1 MKRRALWF
9 VPCAVCAAL
18 PAFGIIRGT
27 EEIPQTVNGRKV
39 DIYWQAGDKSRGEP
53 QDERNLV
60 LVEHPV
66 PGTPERGRPLYVVLH
81 SAGHDAVST
90 LKCTRTVGNHD
101 IYHPPADFFALY
113 VDCRANSE
121 TEWWWGAKTKTNA
134 VETACERRVIDTV
147 VWAIAKY
154 AINSNRVY
162 LCGNSMGGSGTLGI
176 GLRHGDIFAA
186 IKANVPAIEWF
197 EHPMKSL
204 GLPPYALPEGTRLPD
219 PPVTV
224 DYSSQIDHW
233 SIGHER
239 LIAGMRDRKY
249 GWMLFWGAYGHA
261 NADAWIAKKNDI
273 INAFDWLS
281 VRLDQPYPAFTDAT
295 TDTPS
300 PWPDDLKGQGAG
312 QINGFFRWE
321 EPSADAKGVGMVLR
335 LATAGELRSRIF
347 QVPGRSTATVTLRR
361 LGKFAVKPGDRLA
374 WTFGEAKGEITV
386 GADGLVMIP
395 SLTVTAKPA
404 RLEVVRKF

>member
-1 MKRRALWF
+1 MA
-9 VPCAVCAAL
+9 AVAAFEPKQTKTVTHVGRQLEYYGHGTDPAWGAKNPNQQDTFAVLL
-18 PAFGIIRGT
+18 PKTG
-27 EEIPQTVNGRKV
+27 PRKG
-39 DIYWQAGDKSRGEP
+39 A
-53 QDERNLV
+53 
-60 LVEHPV
+60 
-66 PGTPERGRPLYVVLH
+66 PLYVVLH
-81 SAGHDAVST
+81 SAGHNLWSCLDCQKT
-90 LKCTRTVGNHD
+90 PHNHD
-101 IYHPPADFFALY
+101 LYTPPADFYALY
-113 VDCRANSE
+113 LDCATNRG
-121 TEWWWGAKTKTNA
+121 TDWWWGQNGAGLEETP
-134 VETACERRVIDTV
+134 VEKRVIATV
-147 VWAIAKY
+147 LWTVKKY
-154 AINSNRVY
+154 GIDPNRVY
-162 LCGNSMGGSGTLGI
+162 LSGISMGGSGTLGI

-321 EPSADAKGVGMVLR
+321 EPSADDKGVGLVLR

-347 QVPGRSTATVTLRR
+347 QVPGRSTATLTLRR

-386 GADGLVMIP
+386 GADGLVTIP
-395 SLTVTAKPA
+395 SLTVTATPK
-404 RLEVVRKF
+404 RLEVVRK